1 MSVVGTQS
9 QPDTGLR
16 GPTTAIV
23 AAGSLA
29 VLLGL
34 DFAFNWAF
42 ARAMPADAQFSPWF
56 GLLTMLPVPVA
67 AGGLLVAMT
76 LALGQLGNT
85 RVTWAQVVAAYCVTG
100 LSHVLSG
107 TWAVCTLVSSG
118 LPGPGQSLALTLN
131 LGGWSGGIGRLLDRL
146 TIDELVH
153 MVAYGLAVGWLY
165 RLPAGRRWAPAAA
178 LVAGWLATQIA
189 LGQLPPSLRL

>member
-1 MSVVGTQS
+1 MSVVSAPPQA
-9 QPDTGLR
+9 DTWRR
-16 GPTTAIV
+16 GPSAAVV
-23 AAGSLA
+23 ATGSLA
-29 VLLGL
+29 LLLGL
-34 DFAFNWAF
+34 DLAFNWAF

-56 GLLTMLPVPVA
+56 GMLTMLPVPVT
-67 AGGLLVAMT
+67 AGGILVAMT

-85 RVTWAQVVAAYCVTG
+85 RVSWAEVLAAYCLTG

-107 TWAVCTLVSSG
+107 CWAVCTLVSSG

-153 MVAYGLAVGWLY
+153 MAAYGLAVAWLY
-165 RLPAGRRWAPAAA
+165 RMPAGRRWVPPAV
-178 LVAGWLATQIA
+178 LLAGWLATRIV
-189 LGQLPPSLRL
+189 LGQLLPSMSL